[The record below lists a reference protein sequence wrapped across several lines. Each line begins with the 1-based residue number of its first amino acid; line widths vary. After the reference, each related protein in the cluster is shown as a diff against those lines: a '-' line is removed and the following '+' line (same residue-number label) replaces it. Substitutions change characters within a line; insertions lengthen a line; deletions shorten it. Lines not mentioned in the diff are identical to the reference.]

1 MVNDE
6 VVDPVAEA
14 AVDPVAGAAVQAAA
28 VPHAELE
35 EPLVEPTDGLVAPHD
50 PGYDE
55 DEYYRLGANTPP
67 PPGRK
72 QRRSRSTVFGKG
84 AAMRLLDGHEAR
96 ERGFTHKCTC
106 PLPPAMLRPG
116 YSICGTLMKLG
127 RDTIHNSWLTWWRVP
142 VTASNVGLGLT
153 L

>member
-72 QRRSRSTVFGKG
+72 QRRSRSTVFGTV
-84 AAMRLLDGHEAR
+84 A
-96 ERGFTHKCTC
+96 
-106 PLPPAMLRPG
+106 
-116 YSICGTLMKLG
+116 
-127 RDTIHNSWLTWWRVP
+127 
-142 VTASNVGLGLT
+142 
-153 L
+153 